1 MPLVPLGVSMSS
13 LSCLSQ
19 GACARPAVSAAIF
32 LSLTSVVAAH
42 ASPLDDA
49 AELEEISVTANRIE
63 GPQAAIGS
71 AVSSISRKE
80 LEQRQ
85 IRVVSDV
92 LRELP
97 GVAVNRTGP
106 VGALTQIR
114 IRGSEGNQT
123 LVIIDGIRMNDPGT
137 SAEFD
142 FANLLNLEVER
153 VDVLRGPQSALYGS
167 DAIGGV
173 INIVTRKGEPGPTR
187 FRASIEDGSFNTV
200 TGTASVSGGTE
211 AYDYLIAGQGFST
224 RGVSTAKRFDAY
236 APTGSL
242 DRDGYRSGTGLAK
255 VSVRPTENVEFTG
268 VARYTEFDADRDGF
282 GAASDGYPFAAAVDN
297 RDTEKGKQFFGR
309 AQARATLLEG
319 AWDHVLGMSYTRQDR
334 RSFDGTDLKTYA
346 SLGEMTRFDY
356 QTNIRFQTG
365 GALPASHVLTFGADH
380 TRDAVKSFTAFPF
393 PADAPN
399 PLRKHIDNAGLVGQY
414 QIGFFEKLFVTGS
427 IRQDFNDRFDEA
439 TTYRVASAYTF
450 DHTKTK
456 LRASWGT
463 GVKNPTTFELFG
475 FSGNFVPNG
484 DLKPERGEGWDFGF
498 DQPIG
503 DDRIVVD
510 ATYFQQRVRDLI
522 SSETVADPGD
532 PTGFVNRPINL
543 PGTSKIDGVE
553 LGLTVRPIDG
563 LTLRA
568 AYTFTDGEDATGAT
582 LVRRPRHVASFNANY
597 AFFEG
602 RANVNL
608 GVVHNGR
615 QRDFAYD
622 ATTYARTSVPL
633 KAYTLVNV
641 AASYKV
647 TENAE
652 VYGRVENL
660 FDRKY
665 EEVLTYDAPGRG
677 AYGGLK
683 LSF

>member
-1 MPLVPLGVSMSS
+1 MSS
-13 LSCLSQ
+13 LQLYWQ
-19 GACARPAVSAAIF
+19 GACARLVASAALLACLI
-32 LSLTSVVAAH
+32 SSAPAQTA
-42 ASPLDDA
+42 P
-49 AELEEISVTANRIE
+49 AEEATELREISVTANRVE
-63 GPQAAIGS
+63 GSQAAIGS
-71 AVSSISRKE
+71 AVSSISGEE

-106 VGALTQIR
+106 VGAVTAIR
-114 IRGSEGNQT
+114 IRGSESNQT
-123 LVIIDGIRMNDPGT
+123 LVLVDGVRMNDPG
-137 SAEFD
+137 SGAEFD

-187 FRASIEDGSFNTV
+187 FRASIEGGSLGTV

-211 AYDYLIAGQGFST
+211 AYDYLFAGQGFST
-224 RGVSTAKRFDAY
+224 RGVSTAKRFDAF
-236 APTGSL
+236 APTSSL
-242 DRDGYRSGTGLAK
+242 DRDGYKSGTGLAK
-255 VSVRPTENVEFTG
+255 VSVRPTENLEFTG

-282 GAASDGYPFAAAVDN
+282 GAASDGYPFAASVDN

-309 AQARATLLEG
+309 AQVKATLLDG
-319 AWDHVLGMSYTRQDR
+319 AWDHVLGLSYTNQDR
-334 RSFDGTDLKTYA
+334 RSYDGTDLKTYA

-356 QTNIRFQTG
+356 QTNFRFETQ
-365 GALPASHVLTFGADH
+365 GALPASHVVTFGADH

-393 PADAPN
+393 PPDAPN

-439 TTYRVASAYTF
+439 TTYRLASAYTF
-450 DHTKTK
+450 DQTRTKI
-456 LRASWGT
+456 RASWGT

-475 FSGNFVPNG
+475 FSGNYIPNS
-484 DLKPERGEGWDFGF
+484 DLKPERGEGWDMGF
-498 DQPIG
+498 DQPIW
-503 DDRIVVD
+503 DDRIVLD

-522 SSETVADPGD
+522 SSETLADPSD

-543 PGTSKIDGVE
+543 AGTSKIDGVE
-553 LGLTVRPIDG
+553 IGLTLKPIDG
-563 LTLRA
+563 LTLRG

-597 AFFEG
+597 AFLEG

-608 GVVHNGR
+608 GVVYNGR

-622 ATTYARTSVPL
+622 ATTYARASVPL

-647 TENAE
+647 TENGE
-652 VYGRVENL
+652 LYGRIENL
-660 FDRKY
+660 FDKRY
-665 EEVLTYDAPGRG
+665 EEVLTYNTPGRA
-677 AYGGLK
+677 AYGGVRI
-683 LSF
+683 SF